1 MFMSFSAPAKLFFA
15 AATLFLAVVAIGVYD
30 SGFEPKAAIGL
41 VLAGTLARLGFGA
54 RTIR

>member
-1 MFMSFSAPAKLFFA
+1 MNFSAPAKLFFA

-41 VLAGTLARLGFGA
+41 VLAGTLARLGLGA